1 MRFLAYCVLSL
12 FLTVTVGCSRDVR
25 NIGKG
30 PHIEV
35 SLLSDQESITPGVP
49 FNLGVHFKPEPGWHI
64 YWKNPGDS
72 GLAPK
77 FTWETPP
84 GLTIQSAIWPTPSR
98 IEVGPLVNYGYDETL
113 LTFPANF
120 TPSSENGEIE
130 VTVGSQWLVCK
141 DECLPGS
148 AKLTL
153 RLQLNRT
160 GPPTVSSSGQLFTK
174 YLSLAPPPLAR
185 VAIAVEERENH
196 VLLSLLPL
204 DQQKLPRDVL
214 FFPEEQRLIS
224 NSAPQKTTF
233 EGSTLRLL
241 LERDSNRSEPIEEI
255 KGVLFAAEGWGKNG
269 EPRAVRIDTES
280 EKKAVEV
287 PAPSTDVGPQS
298 FSVSTGTSGASRIGK
313 HDGLLLTIF
322 LALLGGFFLNLM
334 PCVFPVLSIKIMGFM
349 HCAKECPTTVKKHGL
364 AFSIGVI
371 LSFLVLAA
379 LLLTLRAGGAQLGW
393 GFQLQSPLFVLAMVG
408 VFFVLGLYFLVDLNF
423 GSSIQSLACK
433 GKLPPSLLG
442 SFLNGVLATAVATP
456 CTGPF
461 MGTALAATVTLPPFQ
476 SMFIFLA
483 LGVGMSLPYL
493 VLSFQP
499 RFLCYLP
506 RPGEW
511 MVTFKQIMAFPLFAS
526 AIWLTRVFGRQVGI
540 PAPSLTLLINVLW
553 GLLLLGLAVW
563 LLARTQH
570 TSRQISRRIGQ
581 VLALACFALGIMSAY
596 PSPSALESGRSH
608 QAKLNH
614 AISGAKNAVE
624 VDPFGLEWEMFS
636 AERLQELVN
645 SNVPVYL
652 DFTAEWCITC
662 KVNERVV
669 FGSASVREL
678 LRKKKVALI
687 KGDWT
692 SMDSEITKALEKF
705 GRNGVP
711 LNVLYKGG
719 AFNREPVIFPN
730 VLSPGAVIS
739 ELEQI
744 ESAKAG

>member
-1 MRFLAYCVLSL
+1 M
-12 FLTVTVGCSRDVR
+12 GCSRDDR

-35 SLLSDQESITPGVP
+35 SLISDQQTVTPGVP

-84 GLTIQSAIWPTPSR
+84 GLTIHSAVWPTPSR

-113 LTFPANF
+113 LTFPASF
-120 TPSSENGEIE
+120 VPSSEKGEIE
-130 VTVGSQWLVCK
+130 VTVRTQWLVCK

-153 RLQLNRT
+153 TLQFNKS
-160 GPPTVSSSGQLFTK
+160 GPPVVSSSSQLFTK
-174 YLSLAPPPLAR
+174 YLSLVPPPLTR

-196 VLLSLLPL
+196 VLVSLLPL

-233 EGSTLRLL
+233 EGTTLRLL
-241 LERDSNRSEPIEEI
+241 LERDSNRSEPIEQI

-280 EKKAVEV
+280 EGEKSDV
-287 PAPSTDVGPQS
+287 PSPLTSLAPQVSSAPDGISGMPSTG
-298 FSVSTGTSGASRIGK
+298 SGSSLIAT
-313 HDGLLLTIF
+313 LL
-322 LALLGGFFLNLM
+322 LALLGGFLLNLM

-349 HCAKECPTTVKKHGL
+349 HCAKECPTNVKKHGL
-364 AFSIGVI
+364 AFSVGVI
-371 LSFLVLAA
+371 LSFLILAG

-393 GFQLQSPLFVLAMVG
+393 GFQLQSPIFVLAMIG
-408 VFFVLGLYFLVDLNF
+408 VFFILGLYFLVDLNF
-423 GSSIQSLACK
+423 GSSIQTLACK
-433 GKLPPSLLG
+433 GKLPPSLMG

-476 SMFIFLA
+476 SMLIFLT
-483 LGVGMSLPYL
+483 LGIGMSIPYL

-499 RFLCYLP
+499 RLLSYLP

-511 MVTFKQIMAFPLFAS
+511 MVTFKQVMAFPLFAS
-526 AIWLTRVFGRQVGI
+526 AVWLTRVFGRQVGI
-540 PAPSLTLLINVLW
+540 QTSSLTLLINVLW
-553 GLLLLGLAVW
+553 GLLLLGIAVW
-563 LLARTQH
+563 LLARSQH
-570 TSRQISRRIGQ
+570 ASRQLSRRVAQ
-581 VLALACFALGIMSAY
+581 VLALACFALGIVSAY
-596 PSPSALESGRSH
+596 PSPSALQNGRSH
-608 QAKLNH
+608 QAQLSS
-614 AISGAKNAVE
+614 AISGAKNVVE
-624 VDPFGLEWEMFS
+624 VDPFGLGWEMFS
-636 AERLQELVN
+636 AERLQELVT
-645 SNVPVYL
+645 SNTPIYL

-692 SMDSEITKALEKF
+692 SMDGEITKALEKF

-719 AFNREPVIFPN
+719 AFNKEPVIFPN
-730 VLSPGAVIS
+730 VLSPGSVIS

-744 ESAKAG
+744 ESVTAE